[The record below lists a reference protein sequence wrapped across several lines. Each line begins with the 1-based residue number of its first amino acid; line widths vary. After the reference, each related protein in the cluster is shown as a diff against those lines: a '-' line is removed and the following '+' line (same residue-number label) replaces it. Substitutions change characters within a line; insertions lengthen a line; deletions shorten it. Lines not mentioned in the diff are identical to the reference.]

1 MNVDDLTIGEAKR
14 LASMFQATAPATHN
28 LTSAAIGKYVIVRT
42 RNEGLNCGVLMAADE
57 TGCVLNDA
65 RRIWYSK
72 PKDSKLSWYEGVAE
86 SGLASGSK
94 ISGKVEAKYI
104 IEDYS
109 ITLCSAKGEK
119 SLIEAK
125 AHGS

>member
-1 MNVDDLTIGEAKR
+1 MNIDDMKLGDLKAIAKMFNGNQEEPTLTDK
-14 LASMFQATAPATHN
+14 
-28 LTSAAIGKYVIVRT
+28 AIGKYVIVRT

-65 RRIWYSK
+65 RRLWYSK
-72 PKDSKLSWYEGVAE
+72 PKDLELSWYEGVAE
-86 SGLASGSK
+86 SGLHPDSR
-94 ISGKVEAKYI
+94 ISGKVQTKYI

-109 ITLCSAKGEK
+109 ITVCSDAGEK

-125 AHGS
+125 THGQG